1 MKILIL
7 ILSFILSVFSDG
19 KGSIVGEG
27 EKYIVSG
34 VEAARENKPDN
45 APNCYS
51 QAILPVQYARF
62 SGEDSGVAPIVRS
75 TNAGRR
81 THVSQKFPFRIIKAG
96 KIIDKSHFFIFQEE
110 LLQFQSG
117 IHSTSRYIHSICHL
131 LI

>member
-19 KGSIVGEG
+19 KEAVAGKSDKHFAPDI
-27 EKYIVSG
+27 
-34 VEAARENKPDN
+34 EAARQNQPDN
-45 APNCYS
+45 NPNCYS
-51 QAILPVQYARF
+51 QAILPVQSARF
-62 SGEDSGVAPIVRS
+62 SGEDAGVAPMVRS

-81 THVSQKFPFRIIKAG
+81 TQVSQKFPFRIIKAG

-110 LLQFQSG
+110 LHQFQSG
-117 IHSTSRYIHSICHL
+117 IRSTSRYIHSICHL